1 MLLPDHIYRRIPH
14 LWLIMG
20 ILFLVFGL
28 MAGPDFR
35 FFGVYMLMGVASI
48 IRSIWLFQ
56 ARQRVARRRE
66 VDVLTATQRMERDLM

>member
-14 LWLIMG
+14 LWMIMG

-35 FFGVYMLMGVASI
+35 FFGAYMLMGVASI

-66 VDVLTATQRMERDLM
+66 VNVLTATQRMERDLM

>member
-20 ILFLVFGL
+20 ILLLVFGL

-35 FFGVYMLMGVASI
+35 FFGAYMVLGLASI
-48 IRSIWLFQ
+48 VRSVWVFQ
-56 ARQRVARRRE
+56 ARQRIARRRE
-66 VDVLTATQRMERDLM
+66 VMILTATQKIERDLM